1 MIFTFTLERKLSL
14 LFIKKTSER
23 TIINYVCFPIA
34 ISHKIS
40 IPKINQINNTEMP
53 HFMLIAVH
61 FSWPLQESG
70 DLSVDKSL
78 LVELC

>member
-1 MIFTFTLERKLSL
+1 
-14 LFIKKTSER
+14 
-23 TIINYVCFPIA
+23 
-34 ISHKIS
+34 
-40 IPKINQINNTEMP
+40 MP